1 MEVPCEYLQGLKAE
15 LTKTR
20 ADAALVVHALNCAI
34 QLTEALIA
42 YMPDNSPLH
51 PNVASAK
58 NALDTAM
65 RAIHGRLRNPPDGLP
80 D

>member
-1 MEVPCEYLQGLKAE
+1 MDAPCEYLKGLKAE
-15 LTKTR
+15 LNTTR

-51 PNVASAK
+51 PSVASAK
-58 NALDTAM
+58 GALDAAM
-65 RAIHGRLRNPPDGLP
+65 KAIHGRLRNPPSEE
-80 D
+80 